1 MATDDTKY
9 RLIEHISDV
18 DISEQDIRE
27 YDEDVLRTLLIAHT
41 MSAKT
46 RKEAKDQ
53 PRFVYSDGT
62 IADTEYVEW
71 LSDLKLSRD
80 CGHSAATI

>member
-9 RLIEHISDV
+9 RLFEHISDV
-18 DISEQDIRE
+18 DISEQGIRE

-53 PRFVYSDGT
+53 PRFE
-62 IADTEYVEW
+62 I
-71 LSDLKLSRD
+71 R
-80 CGHSAATI
+80 SAT